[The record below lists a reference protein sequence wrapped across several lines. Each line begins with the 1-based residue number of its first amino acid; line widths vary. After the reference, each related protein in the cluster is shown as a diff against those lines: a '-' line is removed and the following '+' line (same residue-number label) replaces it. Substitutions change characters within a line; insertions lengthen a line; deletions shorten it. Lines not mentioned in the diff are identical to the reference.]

1 MYPTIIMEMIMLY
14 IRSEKMKMRQM
25 DMMIIDNIADLK

>member
-1 MYPTIIMEMIMLY
+1 MDPTIIMEMIMLY